1 MDRILKD
8 YKVMDRFAFLLSF
21 LLGALMTIT
30 LQAQKIIPLWQN
42 NMPNSKGITLKDSV
56 ARERVV
62 QVGTPT
68 IHVYEPS
75 KAERT
80 GTAVLII
87 PGGGYVKLAHEISG
101 IALAKWYNT
110 LGVTAFV
117 LMHRFPQ
124 SPDVIESYKAPLQ
137 DGQRA
142 LRYIRAHAEEY
153 GIDIHKVGVMGCS
166 AGGHLAASLC
176 AIDEDWSK
184 VGDTLDAY
192 SCKPSFAVLI
202 SPVISM
208 DDAIVHEG
216 SRTNLLGKREQDI
229 TLRNL
234 FSLEKQVNGNT
245 APAILF
251 YASNDKA
258 VSPLN
263 SIAYYTALY
272 KAGIEKSSL
281 HLFPTGGHA
290 ISLRA
295 QRGSTVM
302 WPELAE
308 AWLIE
313 NGFLSPL

>member
-1 MDRILKD
+1 MN
-8 YKVMDRFAFLLSF
+8 RFVF
-21 LLGALMTIT
+21 LLGFLLMALMTVT

-42 NMPNSKGITLKDSV
+42 NMPNSKGIVLKDSV
-56 ARERVV
+56 VRERVV
-62 QVGTPT
+62 QVGIPAV
-68 IHVYEPS
+68 HVYEPS

-117 LMHRFPQ
+117 LIHRFP
-124 SPDVIESYKAPLQ
+124 
-137 DGQRA
+137 
-142 LRYIRAHAEEY
+142 
-153 GIDIHKVGVMGCS
+153 
-166 AGGHLAASLC
+166 AASLC

-184 VGDTLDAY
+184 VGDALDAY

-208 DDAIVHEG
+208 DDAIVHKG

-229 TLRNL
+229 ALRNL
-234 FSLEKQVNGNT
+234 FSLEKQVDGNT

-251 YASNDKA
+251 HASNDKA

-281 HLFPTGGHA
+281 HLFPVGGHA

>member
-1 MDRILKD
+1 
-8 YKVMDRFAFLLSF
+8 
-21 LLGALMTIT
+21 
-30 LQAQKIIPLWQN
+30 
-42 NMPNSKGITLKDSV
+42 
-56 ARERVV
+56 
-62 QVGTPT
+62 
-68 IHVYEPS
+68 
-75 KAERT
+75 
-80 GTAVLII
+80 
-87 PGGGYVKLAHEISG
+87 
-101 IALAKWYNT
+101 
-110 LGVTAFV
+110 
-117 LMHRFPQ
+117 
-124 SPDVIESYKAPLQ
+124 
-137 DGQRA
+137 
-142 LRYIRAHAEEY
+142 
-153 GIDIHKVGVMGCS
+153 
-166 AGGHLAASLC
+166 
-176 AIDEDWSK
+176 
-184 VGDTLDAY
+184 
-192 SCKPSFAVLI
+192 
-202 SPVISM
+202 M

-251 YASNDKA
+251 HASNDKA

>member
-1 MDRILKD
+1 MSRPC
-8 YKVMDRFAFLLSF
+8 FLLSF
-21 LLGALMTIT
+21 FLMALMAMA
-30 LQAQKIIPLWQN
+30 LQAQEVIPLWQN
-42 NMPNSKGITLKDSV
+42 NMPNSKGIVLKDSV
-56 ARERVV
+56 AGERVV
-62 QVGTPT
+62 QVGTPA

-75 KAERT
+75 KAEST

-124 SPDVIESYKAPLQ
+124 SPDVVVSYKAPLQ

-153 GIDIHKVGVMGCS
+153 GIDIRKVGVMGCS

-176 AIDEDWSK
+176 AIDEDWSQ
-184 VGDTLDAY
+184 VGDALDAY
-192 SCKPSFAVLI
+192 SCKPSFAILV

-208 DDAIVHEG
+208 NEAIVHKG

-229 TLRNL
+229 AFRNL
-234 FSLEKQVNGNT
+234 FSLEKQVNAGT

-251 YASNDKA
+251 HASNDKA

-272 KAGIEKSSL
+272 NAGVEKSSL
-281 HLFPTGGHA
+281 HLFPAGGHA

>member
-216 SRTNLLGKREQDI
+216 SRTNLLGKRVWVRKKK
-229 TLRNL
+229 L
-234 FSLEKQVNGNT
+234 
-245 APAILF
+245 
-251 YASNDKA
+251 
-258 VSPLN
+258 
-263 SIAYYTALY
+263 SI
-272 KAGIEKSSL
+272 E
-281 HLFPTGGHA
+281 
-290 ISLRA
+290 
-295 QRGSTVM
+295 
-302 WPELAE
+302 
-308 AWLIE
+308 
-313 NGFLSPL
+313 

>member
-1 MDRILKD
+1 M
-8 YKVMDRFAFLLSF
+8 
-21 LLGALMTIT
+21 
-30 LQAQKIIPLWQN
+30 
-42 NMPNSKGITLKDSV
+42 
-56 ARERVV
+56 
-62 QVGTPT
+62 
-68 IHVYEPS
+68 
-75 KAERT
+75 
-80 GTAVLII
+80 
-87 PGGGYVKLAHEISG
+87 KLAHEISG

-124 SPDVIESYKAPLQ
+124 SPDVVESYKAPLQ

-176 AIDEDWSK
+176 AVDKDWSK
-184 VGDTLDAY
+184 AGDELDAY
-192 SCKPSFAVLI
+192 SYKPSFAILI

-208 DDAIVHEG
+208 DDAIVHKG
-216 SRTNLLGKREQDI
+216 SRANLLGKWEQDI
-229 TLRNL
+229 TFRNL

-251 YASNDKA
+251 HASNDKA

-263 SIAYYTALY
+263 SIAYYTALH
-272 KAGIEKSSL
+272 KAGVEKASL

>member
-1 MDRILKD
+1 MN
-8 YKVMDRFAFLLSF
+8 RFVF
-21 LLGALMTIT
+21 LLGFLLMALMTVT

-42 NMPNSKGITLKDSV
+42 NMPNSKGIVLKDSV
-56 ARERVV
+56 VRERVV
-62 QVGTPT
+62 QVGIPAV
-68 IHVYEPS
+68 HVYEPS

-87 PGGGYVKLAHEISG
+87 PGGGDVKLAHEISG

-117 LMHRFPQ
+117 LIHRFPQ

-184 VGDTLDAY
+184 VGDALDAY

-208 DDAIVHEG
+208 DDAIVHKG

-229 TLRNL
+229 ALRNL
-234 FSLEKQVNGNT
+234 FSLEKQVDGNT

-251 YASNDKA
+251 HASNDKA

-281 HLFPTGGHA
+281 HLFPVGGHA

>member
-1 MDRILKD
+1 MLATGFDEG
-8 YKVMDRFAFLLSF
+8 F
-21 LLGALMTIT
+21 
-30 LQAQKIIPLWQN
+30 
-42 NMPNSKGITLKDSV
+42 
-56 ARERVV
+56 
-62 QVGTPT
+62 VGTL
-68 IHVYEPS
+68 HD
-75 KAERT
+75 
-80 GTAVLII
+80 
-87 PGGGYVKLAHEISG
+87 
-101 IALAKWYNT
+101 ALA
-110 LGVTAFV
+110 A
-117 LMHRFPQ
+117 
-124 SPDVIESYKAPLQ
+124 DVDPA
-137 DGQRA
+137 
-142 LRYIRAHAEEY
+142 
-153 GIDIHKVGVMGCS
+153 

-184 VGDTLDAY
+184 VGDALDAY

-208 DDAIVHEG
+208 DDAIVHKG

-229 TLRNL
+229 ALRNL
-234 FSLEKQVNGNT
+234 FSLEKQVDGNT

-251 YASNDKA
+251 HASNDKA

-281 HLFPTGGHA
+281 HLFPVGGHA

>member
-1 MDRILKD
+1 
-8 YKVMDRFAFLLSF
+8 
-21 LLGALMTIT
+21 
-30 LQAQKIIPLWQN
+30 
-42 NMPNSKGITLKDSV
+42 
-56 ARERVV
+56 
-62 QVGTPT
+62 
-68 IHVYEPS
+68 
-75 KAERT
+75 
-80 GTAVLII
+80 
-87 PGGGYVKLAHEISG
+87 
-101 IALAKWYNT
+101 
-110 LGVTAFV
+110 
-117 LMHRFPQ
+117 
-124 SPDVIESYKAPLQ
+124 
-137 DGQRA
+137 
-142 LRYIRAHAEEY
+142 
-153 GIDIHKVGVMGCS
+153 MGCS

-176 AIDEDWSK
+176 TIGEDWSK
-184 VGDTLDAY
+184 VGDALDAY

-208 DDAIVHEG
+208 DDAIVHKG

-229 TLRNL
+229 ALRNL
-234 FSLEKQVNGNT
+234 FSLEKQVDGNT
-245 APAILF
+245 VPAILF
-251 YASNDKA
+251 HASNDKA

-281 HLFPTGGHA
+281 HLFPAGGHA

>member
-1 MDRILKD
+1 M
-8 YKVMDRFAFLLSF
+8 
-21 LLGALMTIT
+21 
-30 LQAQKIIPLWQN
+30 
-42 NMPNSKGITLKDSV
+42 
-56 ARERVV
+56 
-62 QVGTPT
+62 
-68 IHVYEPS
+68 
-75 KAERT
+75 
-80 GTAVLII
+80 
-87 PGGGYVKLAHEISG
+87 
-101 IALAKWYNT
+101 
-110 LGVTAFV
+110 GVTAFV
-117 LMHRFPQ
+117 LIHRFPQ

-176 AIDEDWSK
+176 TIGEDWSK
-184 VGDTLDAY
+184 VGDALDAY

-208 DDAIVHEG
+208 DDAIVHKG

-229 TLRNL
+229 ALRNL
-234 FSLEKQVNGNT
+234 FSLEKQVDGNT
-245 APAILF
+245 VPAILF
-251 YASNDKA
+251 HASNDKA

-263 SIAYYTALY
+263 SIAYYTVLY

-281 HLFPTGGHA
+281 HLFPAGGHA

>member
-1 MDRILKD
+1 MN
-8 YKVMDRFAFLLSF
+8 RFVF
-21 LLGALMTIT
+21 LLGFLLMALMTVT

-42 NMPNSKGITLKDSV
+42 NMPNSKGIVLKDSV
-56 ARERVV
+56 VRERVV
-62 QVGTPT
+62 QVGIPAV
-68 IHVYEPS
+68 HVYEPS

-110 LGVTAFV
+110 L
-117 LMHRFPQ
+117 
-124 SPDVIESYKAPLQ
+124 

-184 VGDTLDAY
+184 VGDALDAY

-208 DDAIVHEG
+208 DDAIVHKG

-229 TLRNL
+229 ALRNL
-234 FSLEKQVNGNT
+234 FSLEKQVDGNT

-251 YASNDKA
+251 HASNDKA

-281 HLFPTGGHA
+281 HLFPVGGHA